1 MAAGLIRSLLLA
13 LQAVGLS
20 TAGCAKMTSQA
31 TTLIEY
37 HRSGGIAGR
46 EDHVVVMSD
55 GTARLSR
62 RGGGVTADFRIA
74 PDTLIELRALI
85 ERVDFRA
92 MRGEYLP
99 ARRGADLYEYV
110 VICKDRRI
118 RLMDTAIP
126 AELQP
131 LLQLL
136 GGLANRSPSP

>member
-1 MAAGLIRSLLLA
+1 MAAGLTRGLLLA
-13 LQAVGLS
+13 LA
-20 TAGCAKMTSQA
+20 TAGCAQVSTQA
-31 TTLIEY
+31 TTLIEF

-62 RGGGVTADFRIA
+62 RGVTADFRVA
-74 PDTLIELRALI
+74 PDTLTELRALI

-92 MRGEYLP
+92 MREEYVP

-110 VICKDRRI
+110 VIYQDRRI
-118 RLMDTAIP
+118 RMMDTAIP

-131 LLQLL
+131 LVQLL

>member
-1 MAAGLIRSLLLA
+1 MAAGLIRGLLFT
-13 LQAVGLS
+13 V
-20 TAGCAKMTSQA
+20 GCAQMSTQA

-55 GTARLSR
+55 GTAQLSR
-62 RGGGVTADFRIA
+62 RGVTADFRIA
-74 PDTLIELRALI
+74 PDTLTELRALI

-92 MRGEYLP
+92 MREEYVP

-110 VICKDRRI
+110 VICQDRRI

-126 AELQP
+126 EELQP
-131 LLQLL
+131 LMQLL